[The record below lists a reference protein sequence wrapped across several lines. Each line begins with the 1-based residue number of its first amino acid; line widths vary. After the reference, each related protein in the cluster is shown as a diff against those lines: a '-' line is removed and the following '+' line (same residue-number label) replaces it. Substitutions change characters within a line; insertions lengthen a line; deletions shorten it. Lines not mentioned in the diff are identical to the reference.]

1 MERASDTH
9 AIGIT
14 RSSQSPELC
23 FEMSVAL
30 WCGAGKAGVKKL
42 KNKKYK
48 YK

>member
-30 WCGAGKAGVKKL
+30 GVELEKPV
-42 KNKKYK
+42 
-48 YK
+48 